1 MDKLNYVDT
10 LLSYEQ
16 CFTEEYIGKIPEFQ
30 RTSELFDAM
39 LKKAKKSPDTMNP
52 NKWEENKEIR
62 KIFKKFFGLKAFHLY
77 WVPSDVRNAFTITD
91 SALMGGERI
100 DGVIDRKQGQGFYDT
115 KHKCVF
121 VIFGYCGILRPEVG
135 FTGAELTAI
144 FLHEIGHNFDHSIY
158 THLGIMRKL
167 YLKLKKTDATTE
179 HNKYK
184 EDFYKNYKKYGNY
197 IYSDQETRDNDR
209 EEDTKRLKQ
218 YMNCPALLK
227 FIGGTFIGIVNSWY
241 IMSGAYVLVQMIIL
255 GRRKGEQFADSFS
268 TTYGFGPELMSG
280 LLKLSDYSSL
290 IVKNRR
296 SDILMR
302 DYADAQQEITALM
315 FDEHASDQAR
325 CKDCIIK
332 LKTDLKKKDY
342 PEDMK
347 RDLMEEIVSLEE
359 AYDAIVNC
367 SPEQRFS
374 FVRGWRKFSE
384 IIFKGR
390 PELTKLFGRNQM

>member
-1 MDKLNYVDT
+1 MNNLTYVNT
-10 LLSYEQ
+10 LHSYEQ
-16 CFTEEYIGKIPEFQ
+16 LFTEEYIGKIPEFE
-30 RTSELFDAM
+30 RVSELFDAM

-52 NKWEENKEIR
+52 NKWEENKLIQ

-77 WVPSDVRNAFTITD
+77 WVPSDTRNAFTIVD
-91 SALMGGERI
+91 SALMGGERV
-100 DGVIDRKQGQGFYDT
+100 DGVIDRKHGQGFYDT
-115 KHKCVF
+115 NHKCVF
-121 VIFGYCGILRPEVG
+121 VIFGYCGILRPEIK

-144 FLHEIGHNFDHSIY
+144 FLHEIGYNFDHSIY

-167 YLKLKKTDATTE
+167 YLKLKKTDAVTE
-179 HNKYK
+179 HNEYK
-184 EDFYKNYKKYGNY
+184 EELYKDFKKYGNY
-197 IYSDQETRDNDR
+197 IYSDQETRDNNR
-209 EEDTKRLKQ
+209 EKDTKRLKR

-227 FIGGTFIGIVNSWY
+227 FINGTLTGFANGYY
-241 IMSGAYVLVQMIIL
+241 IMSGAYILVQLMIL

-280 LLKLSDYSSL
+280 LLKLSDYSSS
-290 IVKNRR
+290 IVKNRK

-302 DYADAQQEITALM
+302 DYANAQSEIAALM

-347 RDLMEEIVSLEE
+347 RDLMEEIISLEE

-367 SPEQRFS
+367 NPEQRIS

-384 IIFKGR
+384 ILFRGR
-390 PELTKLFGRNQM
+390 PELTRIFGRNQM